1 MLHLQVE
8 SHQAAPSQDAGSRRR
23 TWFFQGFGLA
33 GLMLIGVAAMGGL
46 EFTEVPSGSG
56 KPSGHD
62 LAVAFQPRVPGS
74 TSGGVGS
81 VKTAVATAQEK
92 RHATALMDGSNEGA
106 VAEVAGEVGK
116 KQAPAGVKTPA
127 VVKAKVG
134 FGPRSVRGN
143 SLRGNSAPAVVKES
157 TPESQAAAKA
167 AYEANKVKRT
177 MKKAP
182 KVGAPGTPSAAKK
195 RQNSKF
201 DKNKRNQGAVDRA

>member
-1 MLHLQVE
+1 M
-8 SHQAAPSQDAGSRRR
+8 
-23 TWFFQGFGLA
+23 F
-33 GLMLIGVAAMGGL
+33 IGVSAMGGL

-56 KPSGHD
+56 IPSGHD

-106 VAEVAGEVGK
+106 VAE
-116 KQAPAGVKTPA
+116 KTPA
-127 VVKAKVG
+127 AVKAKVG
-134 FGPRSVRGN
+134 FGPRSARGN

-182 KVGAPGTPSAAKK
+182 KVGAPGTPSMRKK
-195 RQNSKF
+195 KQNSKF
-201 DKNKRNQGAVDRA
+201 DKNKRNKGAAVD

>member
-1 MLHLQVE
+1 
-8 SHQAAPSQDAGSRRR
+8 
-23 TWFFQGFGLA
+23 
-33 GLMLIGVAAMGGL
+33 MGGL

-106 VAEVAGEVGK
+106 VAEQ
-116 KQAPAGVKTPA
+116 QAPAGVKTPA
-127 VVKAKVG
+127 AVKAKVG
-134 FGPRSVRGN
+134 FGPRSARGN
-143 SLRGNSAPAVVKES
+143 SLRGNSPPAVVKES

-182 KVGAPGTPSAAKK
+182 KVGAPGTPSSAAKK

-201 DKNKRNQGAVDRA
+201 DKNKRNKGAAVTA